1 MPKFSKLILIAVF
14 GMTPVFLLAQPQ
26 GEKGSIVGSA
36 DSGAQIVVSGI
47 DSGAVIGI
55 VAKCDG
61 SYKAEGLAPG
71 RYSIAEGG
79 PHHAPR
85 RLSVEAG
92 KESHVDLGA
101 ATPESTRTCE
111 VKKR

>member
-1 MPKFSKLILIAVF
+1 MPQFAKIILIAIF
-14 GMTPVFLLAQPQ
+14 GMTPALLHAQQ
-26 GEKGSIVGSA
+26 QEQRGSILGSA
-36 DSGAQIVVSGI
+36 DPGAQIVVSGV

-55 VAKCDG
+55 VADCDG

-71 RYSIAEGG
+71 RYAIVEGG
-79 PHHAPR
+79 PHHATR
-85 RLSVEAG
+85 KLSVEAG

-111 VKKR
+111 AKKR